1 MALMSGLR
9 PSGREE
15 DFHPTN
21 GSAIAW
27 LGEALIVGFVAVSLF
42 QEGVDPPAWVV
53 AAVVTLGILLWAAL
67 LRPRVWIAPGDELVL
82 RTMFETVT
90 IPLAAI
96 ESIVV
101 RQVLVVTAGGRR
113 FTCAALGR
121 SRRQLVRGSSPGG
134 SGGGGIG
141 SMLGLGNRGGY
152 TGETETRPRA
162 LGVDYAEFVESRLT
176 ERHSRAMLE
185 HRVRRGSE
193 EQELLARQVRRDVSW
208 WVVATAAVSAVVT
221 VVLAVVS

>member
-1 MALMSGLR
+1 MALLSGLR
-9 PSGREE
+9 PGDREE
-15 DFHPTN
+15 DFRPTN
-21 GSAIAW
+21 GTVPSPGSA
-27 LGEALIVGFVAVSLF
+27 ETLIVGFVAVSLF

-113 FTCAALGR
+113 FTCAALGHT
-121 SRRQLVRGSSPGG
+121 RRRLVAGVGVAAAAAGAARGGLFGSPRRLHRRGRAEARGRWVSTTPTSSSP
-134 SGGGGIG
+134 
-141 SMLGLGNRGGY
+141 
-152 TGETETRPRA
+152 A
-162 LGVDYAEFVESRLT
+162 
-176 ERHSRAMLE
+176 
-185 HRVRRGSE
+185 
-193 EQELLARQVRRDVSW
+193 
-208 WVVATAAVSAVVT
+208 
-221 VVLAVVS
+221 

>member
-1 MALMSGLR
+1 MALLSGLR
-9 PSGREE
+9 PSDREE
-15 DFHPTN
+15 DFRPTN

-27 LGEALIVGFVAVSLF
+27 LGETLIVGFVAVSLF

-113 FTCAALGR
+113 FTCAALGHT
-121 SRRQLVRGSSPGG
+121 RRRLVRGSGG
-134 SGGGGIG
+134 RGGGGGGGGGLFG
-141 SMLGLGNRGGY
+141 SRGGY
-152 TGETETRPRA
+152 TGEAEQKPRA
-162 LGVDYAEFVESRLT
+162 LGVDYPDFVESRLT

-193 EQELLARQVRRDVSW
+193 EQQDLARRVRRQVSW
-208 WVVATAAVSAVVT
+208 PVIAVVAAALVVT
-221 VVLAVVS
+221 VVLAVAS